1 MAGIPGDLKLGGI
14 VSLEYFLTK
23 DQLAEFHRNGVLIL
37 KGFYN
42 LDRDIRP
49 IQQAIYEII
58 GLVVS
63 KYELPISRP
72 AFLPEFFDAGFQQL
86 IALNRAYG
94 SEIYDAIK
102 QIPDFIR
109 LVSHPVHEQLF
120 RELRSG
126 SIPAI
131 AAGGYGMRIDNPN
144 EDRFR
149 ANWHQEYP
157 AQLRSLDG
165 LVYWSPLVPIKED
178 LGPVEFCLGSQVE
191 GPISVYTQDK
201 TNPEKVGAY
210 SLTLK
215 DEDVLLKKYPHVS
228 PLTNPGDLVIIDFL
242 VLHASGHNKSQRSR
256 WSMQARYFNFAEP
269 TGRSHGWKGSYAAGV
284 DFRNIH
290 PELCAD

>member
-1 MAGIPGDLKLGGI
+1 M
-14 VSLEYFLTK
+14 SLEYFLTK

-191 GPISVYTQDK
+191 GPISVYTRTRPIRK
-201 TNPEKVGAY
+201 R
-210 SLTLK
+210 L
-215 DEDVLLKKYPHVS
+215 
-228 PLTNPGDLVIIDFL
+228 
-242 VLHASGHNKSQRSR
+242 GHIR
-256 WSMQARYFNFAEP
+256 
-269 TGRSHGWKGSYAAGV
+269 
-284 DFRNIH
+284 
-290 PELCAD
+290 

>member
-1 MAGIPGDLKLGGI
+1 MNHDRL
-14 VSLEYFLTK
+14 LT
-23 DQLAEFHRNGVLIL
+23 DAQVDEFRRNGVLIL
-37 KGFYN
+37 RGFYD

-49 IQQAIYEII
+49 IQRAIYEII
-58 GLVVS
+58 GLVIS
-63 KYELPISRP
+63 KYDLPISRP
-72 AFLPEFFDAGFQQL
+72 AFEPEYFDAGFQQL
-86 IALNRAYG
+86 IAANRAYG
-94 SEIYDAIK
+94 SEVYDAVK
-102 QIPDFIR
+102 QIPAFIR
-109 LVSHPVHEQLF
+109 LVGHPEHEQLF

-126 SIPAI
+126 SVPGV

-165 LVYWSPLVPIKED
+165 VVYWTPLVPVTEE
-178 LGPVEFCLGSQVE
+178 LGPVEFCPGSQVE
-191 GPISVYTQDK
+191 GPIAVFTRDK
-201 TNPEKVGAY
+201 NHLEKIGAY

-215 DEDVLLKKYPHVS
+215 DEESLLKKYQHVS
-228 PLTNPGDLVIIDFL
+228 PLTSPGDLVIIDFL

-256 WSMQARYFNFAEP
+256 WSMQLRYFNFAEP

-284 DFRNIH
+284 DFRKVH